1 MSSHWLADSVCPG
14 KCGIASAPLVVVQKR
29 CRLSEQQEIITEA
42 LTTAVILSLHSPFLP
57 RPFHPNWL
65 PVRTASCQQVWKLIA
80 ELFFVCVCVLKTAG
94 GCAVCQAE
102 SKKGGRGS
110 VWVDYWRFASSPHL
124 LLFLLLYSSPSHMS
138 AKAVDGT
145 HPLDEWWGKRLG
157 GSQMFV
163 AAAWHERIWGS
174 ISPL

>member
-14 KCGIASAPLVVVQKR
+14 KCGIASAPLVVVQKC

-80 ELFFVCVCVLKTAG
+80 ELFLLCVCAENGRRMRCLPGRVEERGPRKCLSG
-94 GCAVCQAE
+94 LLAVCFL
-102 SKKGGRGS
+102 S
-110 VWVDYWRFASSPHL
+110 ASSPL
-124 LLFLLLYSSPSHMS
+124 PLTLFFSFSHVCQGGGWNASPWRM
-138 AKAVDGT
+138 VG
-145 HPLDEWWGKRLG
+145 
-157 GSQMFV
+157 
-163 AAAWHERIWGS
+163 
-174 ISPL
+174 